1 MKSKKIIIILCII
14 IAALITGGTAG
25 AIILLNDDNPDSTP
39 ETDKYT
45 VVWKNGD
52 TVLETDI
59 GVPKGTTPIYD
70 GATPVKAADDQ
81 YIYEFS
87 GWSPAVSSVTS
98 DITFVAQFNKAP
110 RTFKVEWKNGDTVI
124 ETDLDV
130 PYGTNPVY
138 NGEIPT
144 KESTAQYN
152 FSFKG
157 WSPEISAVTGNVTYV
172 AQFTEELRSYTV
184 TFYAEDGATVL
195 ATVSVPY
202 GSAAAYPH
210 EDPKKNGTE
219 ANTFIFDKWVTSKNG
234 VDADDLQNVTGDRA
248 VYASFKSFTRLVTVY
263 IVSNNTGYGQVS
275 VNKIDSVPY
284 GSAITVTG
292 NTVTVNNQ
300 TVTVQTTDATAQYTY
315 EFINWTADATVG
327 SDTTIIANF
336 SRKLNTYTVVWKNG
350 DTVLETDENVN
361 YGTTPTYNGAV
372 PTKPSDN
379 DNVYTFSGWAPVI
392 SSVSGNATYEA
403 QFTSTP
409 NVHTVIFYNEDG
421 VTELGRA
428 TVSHGATAEF
438 PNQLPIKEST
448 AQYDYEF
455 DKWVT
460 AIGGN
465 TEAVLTNVTTD
476 INVYASHTSTV
487 RKYTVTFCDW
497 DGTVLTEVEIEYGE
511 AAGNIGNPERTGYR
525 FDKWDK
531 SFDNVT
537 ENITV
542 KAVYVKTVCV
552 EFVDYDGSVLYY
564 EYIDYG
570 NSFSNIPSDPTRDGY
585 EFDGWDINDFSTVF
599 EDTTVNAVYTRTY
612 TVVFYDYDGTVL
624 KVENVRTGTS
634 AEAPS
639 NPIREG
645 YTFNGWDVE
654 FNNVI
659 QDLSV
664 TATYVINRYTVKYLD
679 GDGREI
685 SRVENV
691 KHGLSVATP
700 DAPEY
705 YFNWNLDVLKGY
717 RFTGWSHSSE
727 KITEDL
733 VIRALYEE
741 EITEPIIVV
750 ESTTAPINSSSIPV
764 YVYMCNIEKF
774 YGISLD
780 VKFDNNLQSG
790 GRATVY
796 VNEKFGI
803 TDVKDES
810 NTPTYASV
818 VTDAGTYELR
828 WTNGNG
834 FEENGLITILTFNFN
849 NKRYNP
855 GEYVVEILESSY
867 IIDENLTKITPVIIS
882 GSVYLGEQ

>member
-25 AIILLNDDNPDSTP
+25 AIILLNDDNPDSPP

-428 TVSHGATAEF
+428 TVSHGATAHF

-476 INVYASHTSTV
+476 INVYASYTSTV
-487 RKYTVTFCDW
+487 RKYTVTFCYDDIV
-497 DGTVLTEVEIEYGE
+497 DGVGGLIIDEVKVGYNGNATAPVVNDIEGWNFVGWSRSYENVKEDIIVKANYKKLYKVTFLNYDDSVAKEEYVELKGKATPPTESDDTFKIKE
-511 AAGNIGNPERTGYR
+511 GYTY
-525 FDKWDK
+525 KWDI
-531 SFDNVT
+531 SDYNEVY
-537 ENITV
+537 EDLTV
-542 KAVYVKTVCV
+542 RAIFTIKTYDV
-552 EFVDYDGSVLYY
+552 EFVLPDGTPLAIIYCNTCKEYLMSENLSNDRCLACDSVV
-564 EYIDYG
+564 EERFIQTVEHG
-570 NSFSNIPSDPTRDGY
+570 FSAIAPEKP
-585 EFDGWDINDFSTVF
+585 TVF
-599 EDTTVNAVYTRTY
+599 LKYDSNFPYPYT
-612 TVVFYDYDGTVL
+612 
-624 KVENVRTGTS
+624 
-634 AEAPS
+634 
-639 NPIREG
+639 
-645 YTFNGWDVE
+645 
-654 FNNVI
+654 
-659 QDLSV
+659 
-664 TATYVINRYTVKYLD
+664 
-679 GDGREI
+679 
-685 SRVENV
+685 
-691 KHGLSVATP
+691 
-700 DAPEY
+700 
-705 YFNWNLDVLKGY
+705 
-717 RFTGWSHSSE
+717 FTGWNKSYSDIKE
-727 KITEDL
+727 KTVITANYDQL
-733 VIRALYEE
+733 CNVPTVVIKYSDQSAGDVNLYICDNKVVAINAIEFLINYKTDKNINITKLEE
-741 EITEPIIVV
+741 
-750 ESTTAPINSSSIPV
+750 NSASPYCKKDTV
-764 YVYMCNIEKF
+764 TYVK
-774 YGISLD
+774 
-780 VKFDNNLQSG
+780 NN
-790 GRATVY
+790 
-796 VNEKFGI
+796 NEKYFSFAWSSG
-803 TDVKDES
+803 KAA
-810 NTPTYASV
+810 N
-818 VTDAGTYELR
+818 AGSSKVMTF
-828 WTNGNG
+828 G
-834 FEENGLITILTFNFN
+834 FEVDNAAIINEESFYIESAKAVITVMDINGEEQLKNVTPIVI
-849 NKRYNP
+849 Y
-855 GEYVVEILESSY
+855 
-867 IIDENLTKITPVIIS
+867 TK
-882 GSVYLGEQ
+882 GGQNG